1 MKRWLVMGMLMFGAV
16 AVARPTPEPAAMA
29 ARLATALGLDEATK
43 GEVEALLTAAMDE
56 GRPLREKAY
65 ALEAELRAERE
76 RPEPD
81 MKKVEK
87 LVHQLAEL
95 KADGMMIRMR
105 TADSIEALLTP
116 EQAAR
121 FRELRARREAEERRP
136 GAPGAAPATEG
147 L

>member
-16 AVARPTPEPAAMA
+16 AVARPAPEPAAMA
-29 ARLATALGLDEATK
+29 TRLSTALGLDEATK
-43 GEVEALLTAAMDE
+43 GKVEALLTAAMDE

-65 ALEAELRAERE
+65 ALEAELKAERE

-81 MKKVEK
+81 MKKIDK

-95 KADGMMIRMR
+95 KADGVMIRMR

-121 FRELRARREAEERRP
+121 FRELRARRAAEERRP
-136 GAPGAAPATEG
+136 DAPGAPLATEG